1 MIDGAAHDLMPW
13 ISKDQFINDAVDS
26 VSKSY
31 ALANVYDP
39 IISKQFNDDKLDLD
53 FDLMWKIP
61 TIKKSITADEV
72 Q

>member
-1 MIDGAAHDLMPW
+1 
-13 ISKDQFINDAVDS
+13 
-26 VSKSY
+26 
-31 ALANVYDP
+31 
-39 IISKQFNDDKLDLD
+39 LDLD